1 MKLRIHLDI
10 AYFAENW
17 KHCSKII
24 FKCMNS
30 VMELI
35 FNEKVARKKKVCGSH
50 EQCTGPTGMYCPP
63 LILLVWTIHWQTKSK
78 RNTSPKK
85 KKVKT
90 LDMKVF
96 IRIQTDI
103 KYLFWLINIFT
114 KEFIIII
121 WPSLINF
128 LVLPLST
135 LPLFSPLLLCMI
147 MH

>member
-1 MKLRIHLDI
+1 MLGANCKLAYYYIHRILQQNFFRVTLGSINITTDHTFVTFSGSFILFYFLLTFNGSIVTLRVYLD
-10 AYFAENW
+10 ATYFAENW

-85 KKVKT
+85 KKKS
-90 LDMKVF
+90 K
-96 IRIQTDI
+96 
-103 KYLFWLINIFT
+103 
-114 KEFIIII
+114 
-121 WPSLINF
+121 
-128 LVLPLST
+128 
-135 LPLFSPLLLCMI
+135 
-147 MH
+147 H